1 METGGAVPLSRGLF
15 GADEAAPLDT
25 YTGFAA
31 TPSRTAFPEHDP
43 ETGEVL
49 ARFDRL
55 AKWEM
60 QARARALLPSQKRL
74 GKCHRVRYSTEVG
87 VEVRRAKESGKAF
100 YGGLIACGLVWLCPV
115 CAPKVQSVRA
125 AEVAEAIEY
134 WEKCGG
140 IVELVTYTVPH
151 HRSQR
156 LEELDTAVRNAYRSM
171 TGSRAYRELAQDL
184 EVIGTIVAPE
194 VTWGAETG
202 WHPHLHV
209 LRFRR
214 SDRAGGRQDARTDA
228 APDSALFELWRAAV
242 VRAGLEAPSIR
253 AFKVQNGTRAA
264 EYVAKMGTDTYTW
277 GTHDEL
283 VRSHTKKG
291 REGRFTPFDFI
302 RNSLADLEGPW
313 GSLWRDYAAVY
324 RGRRQLRWSP
334 GLKDF
339 LGATESRQDEEI
351 AASLGEA
358 YWLLAELSDDDWKL
372 VRGSGPRA
380 RGELLEVAELHGQ
393 EGIAVYL
400 AALRGAHLSRGSV

>member
-1 METGGAVPLSRGLF
+1 M
-15 GADEAAPLDT
+15 
-25 YTGFAA
+25 
-31 TPSRTAFPEHDP
+31 
-43 ETGEVL
+43 
-49 ARFDRL
+49 ARFDQL
-55 AKWEM
+55 AKWEL
-60 QARARALLPSQKRL
+60 QARARNLLPGQKRL
-74 GKCHRVRYSTEVG
+74 AKCHRVRYSTEVG
-87 VEVRRAKESGKAF
+87 VEVRKAKESGRAF

-115 CAPKVQSVRA
+115 CAPKVQAVRA
-125 AEVAEAIEY
+125 AEVAAAIEY
-134 WEKCGG
+134 WELCGG

-156 LEELDTAVRNAYRSM
+156 LDELDTAVRNAYRSM
-171 TGSRAYRELAQDL
+171 TGSRAYRDLALNL
-184 EVIGTIVAPE
+184 EVAGTIVAPE

-214 SDRAGGRQDARTDA
+214 DRATAAQRTRTDEA
-228 APDSALFELWRAAV
+228 ENGELFELWKSAV
-242 VRAGLEAPSIR
+242 LRAGLDAPSKK

-291 REGRFTPFDFI
+291 REGRYTPFDFL
-302 RNSLADLEGPW
+302 RNSLAELEGPW

-339 LGATESRQDEEI
+339 LGASESRADEEI

-358 YWLLAELSDDDWKL
+358 YWLLAELSDEDWQL
-372 VRGSGPRA
+372 VRRSGPRA

-393 EGIAVYL
+393 EGIAAYL
-400 AALRGAHLSRGSV
+400 EVLRVRTGPTA

>member
-74 GKCHRVRYSTEVG
+74 AKCHRVRYSTEVG

-115 CAPKVQSVRA
+115 CAPKIQGVRA

-134 WEKCGG
+134 WEQCGG

-184 EVIGTIVAPE
+184 EVLGTIVAPE

-214 SDRAGGRQDARTDA
+214 SGGAGGRQDARTSA
-228 APDSALFELWRAAV
+228 PPDSTLFELWRAAV

-302 RNSLADLEGPW
+302 RNSLAGLEGPW

-358 YWLLAELSDDDWKL
+358 YWLLAELSDEDWKL
-372 VRGSGPRA
+372 VRGSGHRA
-380 RGELLEVAELHGQ
+380 RGELLEVAELHGS

-400 AALRGAHLSRGSV
+400 AALRAAHLSRGPV

>member
-1 METGGAVPLSRGLF
+1 V
-15 GADEAAPLDT
+15 PLDT

-31 TPSRTAFPEHDP
+31 TPSRTAFPAYDP

-49 ARFDRL
+49 PAFDRL
-55 AKWEM
+55 AKWEL
-60 QARARALLPSQKRL
+60 QARARNLLPSQKRL
-74 GKCHRVRYSTEVG
+74 AKCHRVRYSTEVG
-87 VEVRRAKESGKAF
+87 VEIRKAKESGRAF

-125 AEVAEAIEY
+125 AEVAAAIEY
-134 WEKCGG
+134 WELCGG

-156 LEELDTAVRNAYRSM
+156 LDELDTAVRDAYRSM
-171 TGSRAYRELAQDL
+171 TGSRGYRELARDL

-194 VTWGAETG
+194 VTWGADTG

-214 SDRAGGRQDARTDA
+214 SVGAGGREDARTSAPQDA
-228 APDSALFELWRAAV
+228 ELFELWKSAV
-242 VRAGLEAPSIR
+242 MRAGLEAPSIR

-291 REGRFTPFDFI
+291 REGRYTPFDFL
-302 RNSLADLEGPW
+302 RNSVAELEGPW
-313 GSLWRDYAAVY
+313 GLLWRDYAAAY

-334 GLKDF
+334 GLRES
-339 LGATESRQDEEI
+339 LGVSEGRQDDEI

-358 YWLLAELSDDDWKL
+358 YWLLAELSDDDWEL
-372 VRGSGPRA
+372 VRRSGARA
-380 RGELLEVAELHGQ
+380 RGELLQVAELHAE
-393 EGIAVYL
+393 EGIELYL
-400 AALRGAHLSRGSV
+400 TELRRRGGAPAGLSG

>member
-1 METGGAVPLSRGLF
+1 MATGGAVPLLRGF
-15 GADEAAPLDT
+15 SEADQAASLDNN
-25 YTGFAA
+25 TGFAA
-31 TPSRTAFPEHDP
+31 IPSTTGFPAHDP

-49 ARFDRL
+49 PAFDRL

-60 QARARALLPSQKRL
+60 QARARKLLPGQKRL

-87 VEVRRAKESGKAF
+87 VEIRRAKESGRAF

-125 AEVAEAIEY
+125 AEVADAIDY
-134 WEKCGG
+134 WELCGG

-156 LEELDTAVRNAYRSM
+156 LEELDTAVRNAYRWM
-171 TGSRAYRELAQDL
+171 TSLRAYKELARDL
-184 EVIGTIVAPE
+184 EVIGTVVAPE

-214 SDRAGGRQDARTDA
+214 SVGAGGRQDARTSA
-228 APDSALFELWRAAV
+228 TPDSALFELWKSAV
-242 VRAGLEAPSIR
+242 LRAGLEAPSIK
-253 AFKVQNGTRAA
+253 AFKVQDGTRAA

-291 REGRFTPFDFI
+291 REGRYTPFDFL

-339 LGATESRQDEEI
+339 LGASESRQDDEI

-358 YWLLAELSDDDWKL
+358 YWLLAELSDDDWQL
-372 VRGSGPRA
+372 VRGAGPRA

-393 EGIAVYL
+393 EGIAAYL
-400 AALRGAHLSRGSV
+400 EVLRVRTGPTA